1 MDSIQNKILNVRE
14 FTTFY
19 KEKHFYVKC
28 FKNEEWI
35 IIKFYKTPYGWKDM
49 YIDSSWKGQYLL
61 RKFLGNIYVQLN
73 SSNIN
78 FTYQSIKEWL
88 ECDFDSVVRFHYT
101 F

>member
-1 MDSIQNKILNVRE
+1 
-14 FTTFY
+14 
-19 KEKHFYVKC
+19 
-28 FKNEEWI
+28 
-35 IIKFYKTPYGWKDM
+35 M

-88 ECDFDSVVRFHYT
+88 ECDCDSVVRFHYT